1 MICLGSNE
9 MTTIEQ
15 VQVMTDEYFR
25 WLRQETTFKSVAA
38 GEWVEIT
45 TPMLD
50 RHNDHIQIYVRHD
63 ERGWYLTDDSFT
75 LDDLAMSGCE
85 VNSSRRKFLLDQVL
99 NGFGV
104 SLDENNAIYAR
115 ASDQDFA
122 RQKHFLLQA
131 ILAVNDL
138 FYLSKPNIERFFFED
153 VADWLDHNDIRNSRR
168 IIVMGK
174 SHYSHQFDFIIPKS
188 KQAGERFI
196 KLLNNPTQSNI
207 KSALFSWIDTKENRE
222 QNSSAFVIVNDENI
236 KALEEEK
243 SALES
248 YGLQMFEWSKKENFV
263 QNLAA

>member
-1 MICLGSNE
+1 
-9 MTTIEQ
+9 
-15 VQVMTDEYFR
+15 MTDEYFR

-153 VADWLDHNDIRNSRR
+153 VADWLDNNDIRNSRR

-207 KSALFSWIDTKENRE
+207 KSALFHGSIRKKIENKIR
-222 QNSSAFVIVNDENI
+222 
-236 KALEEEK
+236 AL
-243 SALES
+243 L
-248 YGLQMFEWSKKENFV
+248 
-263 QNLAA
+263 